1 MADKALSDAT
11 WKAFAKGKGYKD
23 AVLLKALEQLDSV
36 DDEPAAAQ
44 LSALTAVEAAFDAL
58 RKAHKA
64 DKALATHLVTV
75 DKALLQAHKQVE
87 QTAEEE
93 RKAAALEAALRNP
106 PLMTKKMVP
115 LLRQVRKGETMHA
128 LVATAGR
135 PAAVL
140 LSKREIAPARR
151 KMLML
156 YLGET
161 SGVKF
166 YKGECLWKQNALTF
180 VLGSAPSGLGKKL
193 KLAVLEQCGLRMNVS
208 VSGDDEGSTGE

>member
-1 MADKALSDAT
+1 MADKALSDAS

-23 AVLLKALEQLDSV
+23 AVLLKALEQFDNA
-36 DDEPAAAQ
+36 DGEEAAEQ
-44 LSALTAVEAAFDAL
+44 LAALTAVEAAFDVL

-64 DKALATHLVTV
+64 DKALATHLATV

-87 QTAEEE
+87 QTADEE
-93 RKAAALEAALRNP
+93 RKAAALEAAQRNP

-115 LLRQVRKGETMHA
+115 LLRQVRKGETMHV

-135 PAAVL
+135 PAALL
-140 LSKREIAPARR
+140 LSKREIPPARR

-156 YLGET
+156 FLGET

-166 YKGECLWKQNALTF
+166 FKGECLWEQNALTF
-180 VLGSAPSGLGKKL
+180 VLKGSATGLGKKL

-208 VSGDDEGSTGE
+208 VRGDDEGSTGE